1 MGIAFQ
7 MVDDILDVVGHPDL
21 LGKPT
26 GMDLRDGN
34 PALPIIIAMK
44 NGDAAV
50 GDVFDT
56 EHPSEEQITLALSAI
71 KNGPAIEQAKAL
83 SKRYAETALKSI
95 KKLPPSL
102 YRNGLKSLVQ
112 LIIDRDY

>member
-7 MVDDILDVVGHPDL
+7 MVDDVLDVVGHPDL

-34 PALPIIIAMK
+34 PALPIILAVM
-44 NGDAAV
+44 NGDNVVREA
-50 GDVFDT
+50 FDCNK
-56 EHPSEEQITLALSAI
+56 PSEQQILAALAAI
-71 KNGPAIEQAKAL
+71 KTGTSIQEATTL
-83 SKRYAETALKSI
+83 SKRYAEEALTSV
-95 KKLPPSL
+95 KKLPPSK

-112 LIIDRDY
+112 LIIDRDF

>member
-1 MGIAFQ
+1 

-34 PALPIIIAMK
+34 PALPIILAVK
-44 NGDAAV
+44 HGDPTV
-50 GDVFDT
+50 RDVF
-56 EHPSEEQITLALSAI
+56 ECRKPAESQILAALTAI
-71 KNGPAIEQAKAL
+71 KTGPAIQEAKAL
-83 SKRYAETALKSI
+83 SRRYAEDALSSV
-95 KKLPPSL
+95 KKLPPSK

-112 LIIDRDY
+112 LIIDRDF